1 MVQVM
6 DQSDSLEF
14 VDLSIFLPAD
24 TFKGSQTDAL
34 QKKNMSFEVSLQQA
48 IAEAAGTS
56 VLSSSPDLPLPL
68 LIHSSLPRFPNY
80 SISDIAPTQGR
91 QRRWW
96 ILSGSPCLRVTIARM
111 GPEQGLW
118 SNSAPASRAS

>member
-48 IAEAAGTS
+48 IAEAAGT
-56 VLSSSPDLPLPL
+56 L
-68 LIHSSLPRFPNY
+68 
-80 SISDIAPTQGR
+80 
-91 QRRWW
+91 
-96 ILSGSPCLRVTIARM
+96 
-111 GPEQGLW
+111 
-118 SNSAPASRAS
+118 

>member
-68 LIHSSLPRFPNY
+68 LIHSSLPR
-80 SISDIAPTQGR
+80 
-91 QRRWW
+91 
-96 ILSGSPCLRVTIARM
+96 
-111 GPEQGLW
+111 
-118 SNSAPASRAS
+118 